1 MASSPKEE
9 ISLKELTTQVV
20 QDQLSEII
28 AFKIVLNTFLEKN
41 ILTGKRPPDEVFKSV
56 TELLS
61 LASVVRNHFDRIYEQ
76 FGVHLVSYPTLENL
90 EKAYSECLTFR
101 RLLRLKKDMV
111 TDVKARSPI
120 DASSVSD
127 FVLEKST
134 PNKHSLKCSS
144 CTKACNPSC
153 PKDRN
158 SQLTCVTVNANK
170 RYRAKK
176 Q

>member
-20 QDQLSEII
+20 EDQLSQII
-28 AFKIVLNTFLEKN
+28 AFKIVLNTFLETNK
-41 ILTGKRPPDEVFKSV
+41 LTGKCSPDEVFKSV

-61 LASVVRNHFDRIYEQ
+61 LASVVRNHFDTTYEQ
-76 FGVHLVSYPTLENL
+76 FGVHLVSYPALQNL
-90 EKAYSECLTFR
+90 EKAYSKCLTFR

-111 TDVKARSPI
+111 TDVEAGSPI

-153 PKDRN
+153 PKNRD
-158 SQLTCVTVNANK
+158 SQFTCITVDVNK
-170 RYRAKK
+170 RCRAKK